1 MPGMPSR
8 PLLTQPMP
16 VWDRFVR
23 LFHWS
28 LVGCVLANYFW
39 LDDGEDI
46 HQWLGYAATVLVV
59 ARIGW
64 GFVGSRHARFSSFFP
79 TPSRLRRHVAGL
91 LSGQHEF
98 HAGHNP
104 LGALMMLA
112 LMATV
117 LTLGLTGWMQTLD
130 AFFGEAWLQDLH
142 ELAADGLIG
151 LAFGHALAAIVMGR
165 LERTRLIRAMFT
177 GRKERW

>member
-1 MPGMPSR
+1 MPSR
-8 PLLTQPMP
+8 PWLMPPVP

-46 HQWLGYAATVLVV
+46 HQWLGYVASALVV

-64 GFVGSRHARFSSFFP
+64 GFVGSRHARFRSFFP
-79 TPSRLRRHVAGL
+79 TPSRLRRHVSGL

-104 LGALMMLA
+104 LGALMMLV

-117 LTLGLTGWMQTLD
+117 LTLGLTGWMQSLD
-130 AFFGEAWLQDLH
+130 AFWGETWLQDLH
-142 ELAADGLIG
+142 EVAANMLMALAGV
-151 LAFGHALAAIVMGR
+151 HALAALVMGR
-165 LERTRLIRAMFT
+165 LERTRLVRAMIT
-177 GRKERW
+177 GHKERW